1 MCLPCVN
8 SENKLAC
15 GHSKN
20 TKQLQHSAFGG
31 FLRYNY
37 LLFLWLPQHYSDLV
51 YTRCSLLDPL
61 SVCVA
66 VAHSLPPSHPVLDPT
81 WQAPRSDDALIYF
94 AMVVSVPKG
103 KVPAIPADSS
113 CSLSCWLQQLWV
125 VKTPPLIHH
134 CNHFLMQHYYY
145 YYKAADF
152 SWFGPFHFKTI
163 SDSSCCQ

>member
-37 LLFLWLPQHYSDLV
+37 VLFLWLPKHYSDLV

-66 VAHSLPPSHPVLDPT
+66 IAHSLPPSHPVLDPT

-94 AMVVSVPKG
+94 AMAISVPKG

-125 VKTPPLIHH
+125 VKTTAITFW
-134 CNHFLMQHYYY
+134 CNIIIITIRLLT
-145 YYKAADF
+145 
-152 SWFGPFHFKTI
+152 SPGLGPSI
-163 SDSSCCQ
+163 SRQSQTVAVVSK